1 MRDPDRRPGE
11 GVLPEPACRSS
22 VEGVTI
28 GRLKLDR
35 LKLLAN
41 GRPS

>member
-22 VEGVTI
+22 VEGVTM

-35 LKLLAN
+35 LRLLAV